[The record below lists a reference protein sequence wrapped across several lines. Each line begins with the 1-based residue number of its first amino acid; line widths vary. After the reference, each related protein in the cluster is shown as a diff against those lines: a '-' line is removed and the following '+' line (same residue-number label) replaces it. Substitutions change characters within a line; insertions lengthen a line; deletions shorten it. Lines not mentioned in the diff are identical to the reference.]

1 MWTRALSTVAKT
13 PPRGV
18 INMVSDTVT
27 RPSEAMRRA
36 IAAAP
41 VGDDVYG
48 TDPTVNKLQEF
59 AADLLGKQ
67 AALYVPSC
75 VVYGYIL
82 RSPVMMLT
90 AVFILVPP

>member
-1 MWTRALSTVAKT
+1 MWKRALSTA
-13 PPRGV
+13 PAGMPRQA

-27 RPSEAMRRA
+27 RPSDAMRRA

-59 AADLLGKQ
+59 AAELLGKQ
-67 AALYVPSC
+67 AALYVPS
-75 VVYGYIL
+75 
-82 RSPVMMLT
+82 
-90 AVFILVPP
+90 

>member
-1 MWTRALSTVAKT
+1 MWTRALSTAAQA
-13 PPRGV
+13 PRSV

-27 RPSEAMRRA
+27 RPSDAMRRA

-67 AALYVPSC
+67 AALFVPSYVHPLACFALC
-75 VVYGYIL
+75 VC
-82 RSPVMMLT
+82 
-90 AVFILVPP
+90 AVDCSRVH